1 MHLKIFLSVLFLLLL
16 AYFAIIYSKS
26 TNEAAQLTG
35 TCIKTGIRATIHSR
49 EMIKGSKEMMK
60 EREKMASEHEDQ

>member
-1 MHLKIFLSVLFLLLL
+1 MHLKIFLSVLFLLLV
-16 AYFAIIYSKS
+16 AYFALVYSES

-35 TCIKTGIRATIHSR
+35 TYIKTGIRATKHSR

-60 EREKMASEHEDQ
+60 EREKVADFDDQ

>member
-1 MHLKIFLSVLFLLLL
+1 MHLKIFLSVLFILLVGYL
-16 AYFAIIYSKS
+16 AIRYSQS

-35 TCIKTGIRATIHSR
+35 TYIKTGIRATKHSR

-60 EREKMASEHEDQ
+60 EREKVADFDDQ